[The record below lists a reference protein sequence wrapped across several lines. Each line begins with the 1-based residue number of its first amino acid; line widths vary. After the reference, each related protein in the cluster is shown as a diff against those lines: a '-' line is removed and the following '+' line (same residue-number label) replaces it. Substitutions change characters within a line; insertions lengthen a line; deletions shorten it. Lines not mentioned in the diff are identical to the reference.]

1 MTLIRGINS
10 LHPCPVCLVPRDA
23 LFDITSPYPSR
34 TAQQSFR
41 AYKMALE
48 HRTRG
53 ENGKAEEVLKAL
65 SLRAVFVSL
74 SAAFHGTSLHPT

>member
-1 MTLIRGINS
+1 MMLIRGVNS
-10 LHPCPVCLVPRDA
+10 PHPCPMCLVPQDA

-41 AYKMALE
+41 AYKAALE
-48 HRTRG
+48 HRTMG

-74 SAAFHGTSLHPT
+74 SRTFHGMS